1 MIYLI
6 LLYGGGFCLSHT
18 IFEMNYL
25 QRCCLQGILTSVI
38 LWFIKKYSLFEDL
51 FLQCLSEPK
60 WSIFHATNWSMQCW
74 PYSLL
79 KVTPTY
85 RTTWL
90 VQHSKIFF
98 FQQQPISFVGLFQ
111 PSTIQQ
117 VSTKDNAHNIRGSYH
132 IWNWWWY
139 HIRKSGDDDY
149 LGGRLALADTP
160 VFKKMNIFFEWIGR
174 NLFWMN
180 NFWIEWDPLTKEKL
194 IFFWINFFQIK

>member
-1 MIYLI
+1 
-6 LLYGGGFCLSHT
+6 
-18 IFEMNYL
+18 
-25 QRCCLQGILTSVI
+25 
-38 LWFIKKYSLFEDL
+38 
-51 FLQCLSEPK
+51 
-60 WSIFHATNWSMQCW
+60 MQCW

-98 FQQQPISFVGLFQ
+98 SQLQPISFVGLFQ

-149 LGGRLALADTP
+149 LGGRWRRGEESNVMMGIHQSNLSPILSFATTIIP
-160 VFKKMNIFFEWIGR
+160 VCFCTVFHLLVQYPWEGDWWGSDGQNIITAIKAIANMHLNLTFSFKDYLNLDKTFPIINSEWFWFISKWVFR
-174 NLFWMN
+174 NMVWH
-180 NFWIEWDPLTKEKL
+180 T
-194 IFFWINFFQIK
+194 